1 MRSSQEELEV
11 HRTFIKVFL
20 EDLLCV
26 RYYSRHWWCNDVYES
41 LCCDNIQVTTYL
53 QYTWHL
59 HIEFGKKSR
68 LQNGVSLANNSLIDV
83 WISIQGEG
91 LSQENRRMRNSLS
104 YCVPFFLW
112 SGNQGINSS
121 CSQNI
126 WKGEIRRE
134 EYFFGQEGPQGH
146 NEAHWQEL
154 ISEDSTESSARQ
166 SQRGGGSPS
175 GPGKGRSGGDTQL
188 GTGDRGR
195 ALLKL
200 ESQHRQSRADWE
212 KETDPQWGSFPAQG
226 QTTDWDSMAGVED
239 WEPGIC
245 SWTFRTVKAER
256 TYNMIQEDSTKPWG
270 QMGQLNW
277 KVSRVHYGINDF
289 VNELKT

>member
-91 LSQENRRMRNSLS
+91 LSQETRRMRNSLS

-166 SQRGGGSPS
+166 SQRGGGVQVGQARVEVEEIHSWGRGTEA
-175 GPGKGRSGGDTQL
+175 GPFWSLSHSIGNQEQTERKRLTPNGVPFLPKARLQVETAWL
-188 GTGDRGR
+188 EWKTG
-195 ALLKL
+195 
-200 ESQHRQSRADWE
+200 SQAFAHGLSEQ
-212 KETDPQWGSFPAQG
+212 
-226 QTTDWDSMAGVED
+226 
-239 WEPGIC
+239 
-245 SWTFRTVKAER
+245 
-256 TYNMIQEDSTKPWG
+256 
-270 QMGQLNW
+270 
-277 KVSRVHYGINDF
+277 
-289 VNELKT
+289 